1 MLKRKIYDDLL
12 EWKSK
17 RRKEQIKKCLLVKG
31 ARQVGKSFIIKEFG
45 KNEYQSFVCI
55 DFFRQPALKSI
66 FDGDL
71 TAEEILKR
79 MTAEYSQFQPG
90 SRRYAYLS

>member
-12 EWKSK
+12 DWKNK
-17 RRKEQIKKCLLVKG
+17 RKVEKVKKCLLVKG

-45 KNEYQSFVCI
+45 KNEYKSFVCI

-66 FDGDL
+66 SDFGRSFEKIDG
-71 TAEEILKR
+71 KH
-79 MTAEYSQFQPG
+79 P
-90 SRRYAYLS
+90 